1 MRALVLLTRKTQK
14 EHIHATGRGAR
25 PVNREKEI

>member
-1 MRALVLLTRKTQK
+1 MGALVLLTRKTQK
-14 EHIHATGRGAR
+14 ENIQATGRGAR